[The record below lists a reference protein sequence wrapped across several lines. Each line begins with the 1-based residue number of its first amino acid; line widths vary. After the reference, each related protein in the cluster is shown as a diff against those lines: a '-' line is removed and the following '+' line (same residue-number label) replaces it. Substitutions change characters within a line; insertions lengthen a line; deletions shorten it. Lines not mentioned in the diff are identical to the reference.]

1 MKRYIVILFA
11 LVPYLVSAQVDY
23 KSKRVAYNKQNV
35 EVTFDVTS
43 GKKTLKNHSKM
54 ILTPFLHKN
63 NDTLKLGS
71 FEVYGSIKYKRE
83 RQEQALKGNKKWAL
97 ASNQV
102 MEGEGYSFTATVPYK
117 SWMKGATLSVDRRV
131 VGCGCDC
138 FDRVDDLAN
147 DLKPYNPPTPQLA
160 KVMPSVEHY
169 KVVDSHKRYI
179 FEAKDMQVIYPV
191 SDTRLYLKRFNN
203 EHVVNEIL
211 KALAIIEKCD
221 EQQLNAIEMKG
232 FASPEGTVKIN
243 TRLGKGRAATLRN
256 YIQSKMPHLKNE
268 QFYLINGVENWD
280 GLREMVASSNMK
292 EKQAILDII
301 DQKSGDARKAA
312 LKRLNNGS
320 SYRYML
326 KTFYPQLRNACYI
339 AVYFDELADVAAEAI
354 NKANEMIRNNEPE
367 KALEIL
373 SKYESDSRA
382 WNSIGACMMQ
392 LERVEEAISW
402 FEKAIEAGSAEAREN
417 LKYLK

>member
-11 LVPYLVSAQVDY
+11 LAPYLLSAQVEY
-23 KSKRVAYNKQNV
+23 KSKQVAYNKQSV
-35 EVTFDVTS
+35 DVTFDVTS
-43 GKKTLKNHSKM
+43 GKKSVKNNSKM
-54 ILTPFLHKN
+54 ILTPFLHKGT
-63 NDTLKLGS
+63 DTLRLGS
-71 FEVYGSIKYKRE
+71 FEIYGSIKYKRE
-83 RQEQALKGNKKWAL
+83 RQEQALDGNKKWTLSA
-97 ASNQV
+97 NQIK
-102 MEGEGYSFTATVPYK
+102 EGEGYSFSASAPYK

-138 FDRVDDLAN
+138 YDGVEELAN
-147 DLKPYNPPTPQLA
+147 NLKPYNPPAPLLA
-160 KVMPSVEHY
+160 KVEPSVSHY

-232 FASPEGTVKIN
+232 FASPEGTLKFN

-268 QFYLINGVENWD
+268 QFYLINGVENWE
-280 GLREMVASSNMK
+280 GLRQMVVESNMQD
-292 EKQAILDII
+292 KQAVLNILDN
-301 DQKSGDARKAA
+301 KKGDERKVA
-312 LKRLNNGS
+312 LKRLNKGK

-326 KTFYPQLRNACYI
+326 DNFYPQLRNACYI

-354 NKANEMIRNNEPE
+354 NKANEMIRNNEPQ

-373 SKYESDSRA
+373 SQYEADSRA

-392 LERVEEAISW
+392 LERVEEAIRW
-402 FEKAIEAGSAEAREN
+402 YEKAIEAGSVEAREN

>member
-11 LVPYLVSAQVDY
+11 LVPYLLSAQVDY

-35 EVTFDVTS
+35 EVSFDAVS

-63 NDTLKLGS
+63 NDTLKLGT

-83 RQEQALKGNKKWAL
+83 RQEQALNGNKKWAL
-97 ASNQV
+97 GSNQI
-102 MEGEGYSFTATVPYK
+102 MEGESYSFVATAPYK

-138 FDRVDDLAN
+138 YDGVEELAN
-147 DLKPYNPPTPQLA
+147 NLKPYNPPTPMLA
-160 KVMPSVEHY
+160 KVEPSVEHY

-179 FEAKDMQVIYPV
+179 FEGKDMQVIYPV
-191 SDTRLYLKRFNN
+191 SQTKLYTDRYNN
-203 EHVVNEIL
+203 KQVLSEIIEAI
-211 KALAIIEKCD
+211 KIIEKCD

-232 FASPEGTVKIN
+232 FASPEGTVKFN
-243 TRLGKGRAATLRN
+243 TKLGEGRAAALRN
-256 YIQSKMPHLKNE
+256 YIQGKMPHLKSE
-268 QFYLINGVENWD
+268 QFYLINGVENWE
-280 GLREMVASSNMK
+280 GLREMVANSNMK
-292 EKQAILDII
+292 NKQAILNII
-301 DQKSGDARKAA
+301 DNKSGLARKAA
-312 LKRLNNGS
+312 LKQLNNGN

-354 NKANEMIRNNEPE
+354 NKANALIRNNEAE

-373 SKYESDSRA
+373 SQYESDSRA

-392 LERVEEAISW
+392 LERVEEAIAW